1 MLQTTE
7 GLHAANK
14 LKNPHIEWRKQ
25 KMKVSIAA
33 QTLSNSVADA
43 IDFCR
48 EELNLNQFKGSK
60 ATTSFIRLIDSLF
73 DVMNSKNLLAKGFKS
88 PMRECNENI
97 WKELFLTA
105 SEKLKKI
112 TDVSG
117 RLLINSPRKTAF
129 IGLLTNIQSFT
140 FLFETLVKPKK
151 LLFLLTY
158 KASQDHVELFFCA
171 LRSRLG
177 ANNNPS
183 TGEFKSAYKR
193 LLLHHQI
200 RGNKGN
206 SIVQD
211 DTSVLVFQKKNLKT
225 FQSTQNDFSLQ
236 RKYGLSFKDDEHDYS
251 LISHLPIL
259 SDFQEA
265 VLEYIAG
272 FAVKMVLKLLTCST
286 CLFAILEPNNNS
298 TSKLLAVKDRGGLL
312 RVGENVK
319 AVCETAEK
327 TIQKMM
333 KISLGKIPFEKDIS
347 VGLTSSVLENVIEKY
362 S

>member
-1 MLQTTE
+1 LLQTTE

>member
-1 MLQTTE
+1 
-7 GLHAANK
+7 
-14 LKNPHIEWRKQ
+14 
-25 KMKVSIAA
+25 MKVSIAA
-33 QTLSNSVADA
+33 QTLSSSVADA

-48 EELNLNQFKGSK
+48 EEMKLKQFKGSE
-60 ATTSFIRLIDSLF
+60 ATSSFIRLIDSLF

-88 PMRECNENI
+88 PMRECNEI
-97 WKELFLTA
+97 FWKELFITA
-105 SEKLKKI
+105 SERLTQI

-117 RLLINSPRKTAF
+117 RKLILSPRKTAF
-129 IGLLTNIQSFT
+129 IGLITNIKSFSH
-140 FLFETLVKPKK
+140 LFETLVKPKK
-151 LLFLLTY
+151 MLFLLTY

-177 ANNNPS
+177 ANNNP
-183 TGEFKSAYKR
+183 TTEEFKSSYKR
-193 LLLHHQI
+193 LLIHHQI

-206 SIVQD
+206 AIAQD
-211 DTSVLVFQKKNLKT
+211 DTSVLEFRRENQNTVQIIQK
-225 FQSTQNDFSLQ
+225 DFSLE
-236 RKYGLSFKDDEHDYS
+236 RKYGLSFKDYEHDYS

-272 FAVKMVLKLLTCST
+272 FVVKMVLKLLTCST
-286 CLFAILEPNNNS
+286 CLFALLEPNNDS
-298 TSKLLAVKDRGGLL
+298 TSKLLAVKDRGGLV

-327 TIQKMM
+327 TIQKMI
-333 KISLGKIPFEKDIS
+333 KISCGKIPFEKDIS
-347 VGLTSSVLENVIEKY
+347 TTLTTSVLENVIEKY